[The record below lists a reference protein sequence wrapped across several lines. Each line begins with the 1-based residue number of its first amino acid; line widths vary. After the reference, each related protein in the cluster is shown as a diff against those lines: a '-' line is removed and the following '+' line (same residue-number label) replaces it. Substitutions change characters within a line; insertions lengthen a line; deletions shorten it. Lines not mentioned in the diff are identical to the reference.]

1 MARRPFIVLDELGL
15 IDESAVVLAEVAL
28 VLVEFFVVVESL
40 GVLVLGE
47 VLGVALGVVLDVA
60 HVLVLTDVL
69 LHHLLP

>member
-1 MARRPFIVLDELGL
+1 VARRPFIVLDELGL